1 MDKQED
7 FCSDVGIQE
16 FYKMFKYIS
25 SRSARVL
32 LPGDFLSLELEYHSL
47 IKTPRESS
55 WGYQTCWHG
64 KKVEMKRL
72 WMQIKFKYSEI
83 FSNGNWITR
92 YWTLDIGGL
101 DGTIK
106 KDPEVLVCGD
116 IWQVGLTETKT
127 QMLSMVL
134 STLYRYCNERDQ
146 NAFLMTVCILSIF
159 PTLTSLSETLQS
171 WRPCWCLNLHRGC
184 WGKSR
189 IISFWRC
196 EESSKKLYVIFDWR
210 GRHGDLVRHF
220 APDVSGVGVTS
231 ELEQVAGVEHDL
243 LLGEPIMAYH
253 IWEQT
258 CNVLNL

>member
-1 MDKQED
+1 MDKQGD

-32 LPGDFLSLELEYHSL
+32 LPGDFLSLELEYDSL

-127 QMLSMVL
+127 QMLSMAL
-134 STLYRYCNERDQ
+134 STLYRYCNEGAQ
-146 NAFLMTVCILSIF
+146 NAFLMTVCILSIISHTNLSLWD
-159 PTLTSLSETLQS
+159 PPILTTMLVSESPQGML
-171 WRPCWCLNLHRGC
+171 R
-184 WGKSR
+184 
-189 IISFWRC
+189 
-196 EESSKKLYVIFDWR
+196 
-210 GRHGDLVRHF
+210 
-220 APDVSGVGVTS
+220 
-231 ELEQVAGVEHDL
+231 
-243 LLGEPIMAYH
+243 
-253 IWEQT
+253 
-258 CNVLNL
+258 